1 MDFLRYIWCLQRC
14 LYERLSGNLLILP
27 HSAQSICRAVWK
39 GREQRAFHSPK
50 LPALWPVQHFCG
62 TRLEELLNQGNMI
75 GHSLEQRPLCLH
87 STGYKHSSWEKLK
100 SLFKGWLLKFS
111 TLHEKSLVYQNN
123 PLILWRQKS
132 CLLRSHTIYYFP
144 LYSAHVCYQ

>member
-1 MDFLRYIWCLQRC
+1 MKGCLVTFLFFPTQHN
-14 LYERLSGNLLILP
+14 LSAELCGRAGSREPFTLP
-27 HSAQSICRAVWK
+27 NSLPSDLCSISVALDLKSCCT
-39 GREQRAFHSPK
+39 RE
-50 LPALWPVQHFCG
+50 
-62 TRLEELLNQGNMI
+62 TRHPLI